1 MAYTLVGKVLKSE
14 VKNTPSPDLPTTT
27 IFVKPGKG
35 QKVPYHPFV
44 DASIIEMKVGGRHI
58 LGGRRIRADYECS
71 TETLWVR
78 HYDIIDG
85 RGHVLHSEDV
95 S

>member
-14 VKNTPSPDLPTTT
+14 VRNPHYPYLPTTT
-27 IFVKPGKG
+27 IHVKPDKG
-35 QKVPYHPFV
+35 QKVPYHPFM
-44 DASIIEMKVGGRHI
+44 DASIVMMNVRGHHI
-58 LGGRRIRADYECS
+58 LGGRRIRADYEYC

-78 HYDIIDG
+78 HYDIIDSG
-85 RGHVLHSEDV
+85 GHVLHSEDV